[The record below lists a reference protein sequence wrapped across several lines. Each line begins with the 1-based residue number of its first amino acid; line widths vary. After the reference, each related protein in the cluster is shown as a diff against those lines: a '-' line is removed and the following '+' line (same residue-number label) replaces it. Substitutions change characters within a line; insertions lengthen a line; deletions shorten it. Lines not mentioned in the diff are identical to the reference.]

1 MGAITEPKINPD
13 PILLPDTPGQ
23 LCQEPKGVIH
33 LDEEL
38 GLCYELEIPC
48 GVSEDLAAE
57 RFREQNGLNR
67 NPAVRLQGPSSP
79 PKTSDNTPLTSQE
92 LFGVLVYLGAEA
104 PFGSLF

>member
-1 MGAITEPKINPD
+1 MAAITEIKSTSD
-13 PILLPDTPGQ
+13 PALLPDTPGQ

-57 RFREQNGLNR
+57 RFREQNGLNH
-67 NPAVRLQGPSSP
+67 NPAVRLQGPTP
-79 PKTSDNTPLTSQE
+79 LPKTSDNAPLTSQE
-92 LFGVLVYLGAEA
+92 LFGILVYLGAEA